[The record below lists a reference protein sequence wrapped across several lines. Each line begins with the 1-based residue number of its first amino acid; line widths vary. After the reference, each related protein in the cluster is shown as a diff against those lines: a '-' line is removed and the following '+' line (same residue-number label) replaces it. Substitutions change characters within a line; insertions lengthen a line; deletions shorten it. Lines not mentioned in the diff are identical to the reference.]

1 MLRCP
6 DYMGELRVTFTEW
19 LQQPSTR
26 VTNDS
31 AGRLIYDM
39 RADASMPSNLPG
51 PGNEVPEGEKPFTES
66 DFSAQTIERHKQ
78 AGYLI
83 AKRVRG
89 AKLVAV

>member
-1 MLRCP
+1 
-6 DYMGELRVTFTEW
+6 MGELRVTFTEW

-51 PGNEVPEGEKPFTES
+51 PGATRAYLRAKGAGPERLEAVPLVSQSSF
-66 DFSAQTIERHKQ
+66 
-78 AGYLI
+78 
-83 AKRVRG
+83 AKSVS
-89 AKLVAV
+89 